1 MIQEVIEKIER
12 EIEIR
17 KNMPHNYEQVDI
29 CYGLNQAKEIA
40 KKVLKES
47 GVAQE
52 KIADAITTLVQQEVT
67 PKMYEQLWNAEKERS
82 QTEEFYDPLYTQN

>member
-40 KKVLKES
+40 KK
-47 GVAQE
+47 GV
-52 KIADAITTLVQQEVT
+52 
-67 PKMYEQLWNAEKERS
+67 ERIRS
-82 QTEEFYDPLYTQN
+82 RTRKDRGGYNYTCTARGNTKNV